1 MEIERLRKI
10 IKFNKAHYED
20 MQSILKNFCHRLK
33 IDNFDD
39 VRDILQIIRNELSKE
54 NWLAIQLP
62 LKDNEIGGF
71 IYRGDAFSYLVFNS
85 SLPVVTSNFAFCHEL
100 YHAFFPAKEDNRVMQ
115 VEFFNTDDDSMGNLF
130 AANIL
135 MPENEFIKMFNRF
148 RKEDDKLATIISLM
162 NYFKAPFMAVFI
174 RCYELELFKDNNIN
188 PEYLNLK
195 QSDIE
200 NKFEELWFNTEMLK
214 PSNIDDS
221 ANLLK
226 FVTEKGNEYI
236 TRQYINKRT
245 LNVIL
250 KNLDSLLTQVR
261 AGN

>member
-10 IKFNKAHYED
+10 IKFNKDHYDD
-20 MQSILKNFCHRLK
+20 MQSILKTFCHRLK
-33 IDNFDD
+33 IDTFDD

-54 NWLAIQLP
+54 NLLAIQLP

-71 IYRGDAFSYLVFNS
+71 IYRGDVFSYLVCNS

-100 YHAFFPAKEDNRVMQ
+100 YHAFFPAREENSIMQ
-115 VEFFNTDDDSMGNLF
+115 VEFFNT
-130 AANIL
+130 
-135 MPENEFIKMFNRF
+135 
-148 RKEDDKLATIISLM
+148 EDDKLATIVSLM

-174 RCYELELFKDNNIN
+174 RCYELGLFKDNNIK

-195 QSDIE
+195 QKEIE

-221 ANLLK
+221 SNLLR

-250 KNLDSLLTQVR
+250 KNLDSLLTQVK